1 MLYVN
6 CRIVLRHGKT
16 VSFFVGKTMYRGTT
30 PSITFNIKTDID
42 LDELAVCYITLKSVD
57 KNIVE
62 TYDLDD
68 IIVDSQLKTLTIA
81 LSQEETLAFARG
93 VIYVQIRLRTN
104 DDLAYASQI
113 KELRM
118 NDILKD
124 GVI

>member
-1 MLYVN
+1 M
-6 CRIVLRHGKT
+6 
-16 VSFFVGKTMYRGTT
+16 FFLVGKTMYRGTT

-62 TYDLDD
+62 TYELDD